1 MTNILLLTLS
11 RTKCAVAE
19 FIINEKFQNVKQSK

>member
-1 MTNILLLTLS
+1 MTNILLLTVPC
-11 RTKCAVAE
+11 TKCAVAK